1 VTAPHLC
8 HHPACD
14 REVPPR
20 LLACR
25 SHWYALPTPLRD
37 RIWATYRP
45 GQEFDTSPSRA
56 YLTAMDT
63 CIRHWLRE
71 DGDRRAGSAPST
83 DRSAHA
89 PGRIV
94 HLTRQMELML

>member
-25 SHWYALPTPLRD
+25 SHWSDLPTPLRD
-37 RIWATYRP
+37 RIRATYRP
-45 GQEFDTSPSRA
+45 GQEVATSPSRA
-56 YLTAMDT
+56 YVVAMEA

-71 DGDRRAGSAPST
+71 DGDRRAGSA
-83 DRSAHA
+83 HA

-94 HLTRQMELML
+94 HLTRQMELTL